1 MHELGVIRAA
11 LRTLDTFCEENNI
24 QEIDTLVLQ
33 IGELSGVIASYL
45 EELYPAAVYQTKY
58 EKMKLK
64 IEEEEG
70 VAVCRDCKRAFNVI
84 KNEGRC
90 PRCGKKNADVISGR
104 TFMIKEILIP

>member
-1 MHELGVIRAA
+1 MHELGVIKAA
-11 LRTLDTFCEENNI
+11 LKTLDAFCEEND
-24 QEIDTLVLQ
+24 IDEVDTIVLQ

-58 EKMKLK
+58 ENMKLRV
-64 IEEEEG
+64 EEEEG

-104 TFMIKEILIP
+104 DFLIKEILVP